1 MRTSTVANLS
11 RGFDAQV
18 NGAMIS
24 VPTFRR
30 DFGYV
35 LCSRRS
41 PIIRE
46 LTIAAI
52 DTFSKA
58 SMSYLQTGR
67 VLSTS
72 FPLSG
77 SSSVDFSSAGYLIEM
92 DLVAVVHSQLE
103 SSFAVVA
110 SLDSC
115 SRLRDQLSSSAS

>member
-1 MRTSTVANLS
+1 MRTRTIANLS

-24 VPTFRR
+24 VPAFRR

-35 LCSRRS
+35 LYSRRS
-41 PIIRE
+41 PIIRA
-46 LTIAAI
+46 LTNAAI
-52 DTFSKA
+52 DTSSKA

-72 FPLSG
+72 FPLSD
-77 SSSVDFSSAGYLIEM
+77 SSLADSSSAGYLIEM
-92 DLVAVVHSQLE
+92 GLVVVVPSQPE

-115 SRLRDQLSSSAS
+115 SRLRDQPFSSAS

>member
-1 MRTSTVANLS
+1 MIGGGSGNGWKRRL
-11 RGFDAQV
+11 RGD
-18 NGAMIS
+18 
-24 VPTFRR
+24 
-30 DFGYV
+30 D
-35 LCSRRS
+35 
-41 PIIRE
+41 

-58 SMSYLQTGR
+58 SMSYAQTGR

-72 FPLSG
+72 FQLSG